1 VNRFYGQESKIDR
14 GINEMTRKIVSTG
27 RGGAG
32 KSTFVALMSR
42 YLKPPS
48 LLVDLDPDLSLGD
61 MLGVDFYKTGERTVV
76 EAVYDAL
83 GERKSGGSPLITV
96 EDRLKGLIWADC
108 LHEGRGLDLIV
119 LGTKDLEGCYC
130 YPDHMLRRIISQLAN
145 NYTNLVID
153 SPAGLEH
160 LNRNIVSEVNDL
172 FVILD
177 PSEKSLAHIKKAKT
191 ILKEVETKYDHFY
204 LVGNYLFNEKTEEY
218 FKDAGE
224 IYLGKIHYDEKVEE
238 YNLKGEPLNKLPE
251 DSPALL
257 SVKKILEKA
266 RLI

>member
-1 VNRFYGQESKIDR
+1 
-14 GINEMTRKIVSTG
+14 MARKIVSTG

-48 LLVDLDPDLSLGD
+48 LLIDLDPDLSLAD
-61 MLGVDFYKTGERTVV
+61 MLGIDFHKEGKRTIV
-76 EAVYDAL
+76 EALYDAVS
-83 GERKSGGSPLITV
+83 ERKSGGSPLTPV
-96 EDRLKGLIWADC
+96 EDRFKGSIWGDC
-108 LHEGRGLDLIV
+108 LYEGKGFDLIT

-130 YPDHMLRRIISQLAN
+130 YPDHLLKKTISQLSK
-145 NYTNLVID
+145 NYTNVVVD

-160 LNRNIVSEVNDL
+160 LNRNIVSEVDDL

-177 PSEKSLAHIKKAKT
+177 PSEKSLTHIKKVKA
-191 ILKEVETKYDHFY
+191 ILREVGMMYHHFY
-204 LVGNYLFNEKTEEY
+204 LLANYMFDEESERY

-224 IYLGKIHYDEKVEE
+224 IYLGKIDYDKKVEE
-238 YNLKGEPLNKLPE
+238 YNLKGESLQKLPD
-251 DSPALL
+251 DSPSCR
-257 SVKKILEKA
+257 SVRKILEKA